1 MTTGQSRSAECGICL
16 EKVRKLGKVK
26 DRVFGIL
33 VSCKHVYC
41 LGCIQ
46 EWRDK
51 VNSWFFV
58 SPILSD
64 NHACP
69 ECGLTSSLVIPSKTL
84 VTDPDR
90 KKRLALELRQSP
102 RGTPSGRRL

>member
-1 MTTGQSRSAECGICL
+1 QSRSAECGICL

-41 LGCIQ
+41 LGCIR

-51 VNSWFFV
+51 VHS
-58 SPILSD
+58 
-64 NHACP
+64 
-69 ECGLTSSLVIPSKTL
+69 
-84 VTDPDR
+84 
-90 KKRLALELRQSP
+90 
-102 RGTPSGRRL
+102 

>member
-51 VNSWFFV
+51 
-58 SPILSD
+58 SD

-69 ECGLTSSLVIPSKTL
+69 ECGLASSLVIPSKTL

-90 KKRLALELRQSP
+90 KKRLALELHQSP